1 MGGLLRLV
9 ASLLLVIPLSLAA
22 LPNDCAYKIKQKI
35 NTPRGWVKHCT
46 PPPDHSISLRIGL
59 PQQNFHALEK
69 HLYDVSNPDHNS
81 YGQHLSKEEVE
92 ALVAPHKDSLDA
104 VDEWLS
110 GFGFKEKDLIRSP
123 AKDWIKIT
131 VPVSTAE
138 KLLDTVMLP
147 DISNYTACTD
157 LLLFERPIMSGN
169 IPAAICWCER

>member
-1 MGGLLRLV
+1 MGGLLGLV
-9 ASLLLVIPLSLAA
+9 TSLLLAIPLSVAA
-22 LPNDCAYKIKQKI
+22 PPNDCAYKIKQKI
-35 NTPRGWVKHCT
+35 DTPRGWVKHST
-46 PPPDHSISLRIGL
+46 PLPDHPISLRIGL

-69 HLYDVSNPDHNS
+69 HLYEVSDPDHNR

-131 VPVSTAE
+131 VPVSMAE

-147 DISNYTACTD
+147 SHIQFRCPY
-157 LLLFERPIMSGN
+157 
-169 IPAAICWCER
+169 